1 MSLRH
6 ALLGLLA
13 NAPQNGYD
21 LTKRFEETLSGHAWN
36 AGHSQ
41 IYPELKRMTADGL
54 IEVVDEGSRGSK
66 VYGVTEAGRE
76 ELRRWMFSPLGDSP
90 PRNEFVL
97 RLFMLSSLDLP
108 DVRVLVERMAGTS
121 DAGADEL
128 AHTIKEIE
136 ERTPPGQP
144 HGYARFAAEFGRR
157 WFELQR
163 DWARWVLVELEAG
176 HEPPPGN
183 EEHEEGTRHEVEAG
197 RES

>member
-13 NAPQNGYD
+13 DSPQNGYD
-21 LTKRFEETLSGHAWN
+21 LAKRVEETLSGHAWN
-36 AGHSQ
+36 ASHSQ

-54 IEVVDEGSRGSK
+54 VRVVDEGSRGSK
-66 VYGVTEAGRE
+66 VYGVTEPGRA
-76 ELRRWMFSPLGDSP
+76 ELRRWMFSPLGEAP
-90 PRNEFVL
+90 ARNEFVL

-108 DVRVLVERMAGTS
+108 DVRMLATQMAARS
-121 DAGADEL
+121 DQEAIEL

-136 ERTPPGQP
+136 DRTPPGQP

-163 DWARWVLVELEAG
+163 DWARWVLEQLETAAPAPDDEPG
-176 HEPPPGN
+176 TPPPS
-183 EEHEEGTRHEVEAG
+183 H
-197 RES
+197 

>member
-13 NAPQNGYD
+13 DTPQNGYD

-66 VYGVTEAGRE
+66 VYGVTDAGRT
-76 ELRRWMFSPLGDSP
+76 ELRRWMFSPVGDTP

-108 DVRVLVERMAGTS
+108 DVRVLTERMAESSGERVTGL
-121 DAGADEL
+121 DHA
-128 AHTIKEIE
+128 IE
-136 ERTPPGQP
+136 QIEAATPAGQP

-157 WFELQR
+157 YYELQR
-163 DWARWVLVELEAG
+163 DWARWVLEQLETAHRPAGSTNSEAG
-176 HEPPPGN
+176 SA
-183 EEHEEGTRHEVEAG
+183 TR
-197 RES
+197 RESR

>member
-13 NAPQNGYD
+13 DTPQNGYD

-41 IYPELKRMTADGL
+41 IYPELKRMLGDGL

-66 VYGVTEAGRE
+66 VYGVTGPGRQ
-76 ELRRWMFSPLGDSP
+76 ELRRWMFSPLGETP

-108 DVRVLVERMAGTS
+108 DVRVLVDQMAAHS
-121 DAGADEL
+121 DETVAALDD
-128 AHTIKEIE
+128 AIRSIE
-136 ERTPPGQP
+136 DFTPPGQP
-144 HGYARFAAEFGRR
+144 YGYARFAAEFGRR
-157 WFELQR
+157 YYALQR
-163 DWARWVLVELEAG
+163 DWARWVLEQLENGPA
-176 HEPPPGN
+176 
-183 EEHEEGTRHEVEAG
+183 
-197 RES
+197 